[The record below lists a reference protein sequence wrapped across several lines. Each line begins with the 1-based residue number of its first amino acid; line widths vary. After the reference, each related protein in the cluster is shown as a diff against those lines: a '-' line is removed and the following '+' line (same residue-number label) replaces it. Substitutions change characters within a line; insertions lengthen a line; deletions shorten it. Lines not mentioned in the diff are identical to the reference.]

1 MPLAES
7 AILFSRCRKSGS
19 HSEEPEFLGPSQYVP
34 CLQTLKTMNRIMAEH
49 FGIPPGQ
56 EKRLVRG
63 RGEAEGGIGLVQVSP
78 HVPASELSPVAE
90 PGAISTLC
98 EVGPIALEGRCRHA

>member
-1 MPLAES
+1 MPLAEG
-7 AILFSRCRKSGS
+7 AILFPRCRESGL
-19 HSEEPEFLGPSQYVP
+19 HSEEPEFLGPAQYVP
-34 CLQTLKTMNRIMAEH
+34 CLQILKAMNRIMAEH

-63 RGEAEGGIGLVQVSP
+63 RGEAEGGIGLVPASP
-78 HVPASELSPVAE
+78 HVPASELSPAVD

-98 EVGPIALEGRCRHA
+98 EIGLITPEGRCQHA